1 MICKKKG
8 TFIMIKKLNKKKLS
22 LILIL
27 ILIVVGVGFY
37 FYMSKN
43 VKQPNSDI
51 EQGTV
56 NYNSKF
62 KSAEPGNIIFPAYTE
77 NITLKKNQKTLPI
90 LLVNPLANKDIYFQY
105 QFSLIDEKKQSIC
118 FGKTK
123 LIKAGQAAKEL
134 TVEQKKLKNLS
145 PKSYKCKIDVFAFK
159 YNKKSKEKIKLNQ
172 AYWDIKLNLE

>member
-1 MICKKKG
+1 
-8 TFIMIKKLNKKKLS
+8 MIKKIDRKKLF
-22 LILIL
+22 LILT
-27 ILIVVGVGFY
+27 LIVVGVGVGLY

-43 VKQPNSDI
+43 IQKSNSDI

-62 KSAEPGNIIFPAYTE
+62 KSAETGNIIFPAYTE
-77 NITLKKNQKTLPI
+77 NITLKKGKKTLPI

-159 YNKKSKEKIKLNQ
+159 YNKKSKEKTKLNQ
-172 AYWDIKLNLE
+172 AYWDIKLHLE